1 MPPRKRQTAKRA
13 FKEPTAEDMF
23 LDYVATGR
31 ADLVEEYLD
40 NNMTANI
47 VNIRNCKGETV
58 LHIAAALHQNG
69 ILEQLLPFFSEDEL
83 DIRDMYGLPAYMTA
97 IKHGNPVG
105 ATIISRYRKSIE
117 TKPYRFRD
125 YSFNKKAAKKSAK
138 KQAKKPAKKPANKS
152 LKNIIN
158 GLSPSAANPV
168 INPINIWSYI
178 PTRQVKNKS
187 PQLNVYNNR
196 NTRTIVIAND
206 KKGKKRQT
214 KKKQAYHIIRLNK
227 N

>member
-1 MPPRKRQTAKRA
+1 MPPRKRKTAKRA
-13 FKEPTAEDMF
+13 FKEPTSEDMF
-23 LDYVATGR
+23 LDYIATGR

-40 NNMTANI
+40 NNKTANI

-69 ILEQLLPFFSEDEL
+69 MLEQLLPFFSEDEL
-83 DIRDMYGLPAYMTA
+83 DIRDMYGLPAYLTA

-125 YSFNKKAAKKSAK
+125 YSFNKKADKKSAK
-138 KQAKKPAKKPANKS
+138 KSANKS

-158 GLSPSAANPV
+158 SLSPSATNPV
-168 INPINIWSYI
+168 INPRNIWSYI
-178 PTRQVKNKS
+178 PTRPNKNKS
-187 PQLNVYNNR
+187 PQINVYNNR
-196 NTRTIVIAND
+196 NTRTIVIANA

-214 KKKQAYHIIRLNK
+214 KKKQTYHIIRLNK

>member
-1 MPPRKRQTAKRA
+1 MPRRKTVKRV
-13 FKEPTAEDMF
+13 FKEPTSEDMF

-31 ADLVEEYLD
+31 ANLVEEYLD

-47 VNIRNCKGETV
+47 VHIRNCKGETV

-69 ILEQLLPFFSEDEL
+69 MLEQLLPFFSEDEL

-97 IKHGNPVG
+97 IKHGNPLG
-105 ATIISRYRKSIE
+105 ARIISKYRKSIE

-125 YSFNKKAAKKSAK
+125 YSFNKKIAKKSD
-138 KQAKKPAKKPANKS
+138 KKPAKKS

-158 GLSPSAANPV
+158 GISPLAANPV
-168 INPINIWSYI
+168 INPRNIWSYI
-178 PTRQVKNKS
+178 PTRPNKNKS

-214 KKKQAYHIIRLNK
+214 KKKQTYHIIRDS
-227 N
+227 

>member
-1 MPPRKRQTAKRA
+1 MPRRKTVKRV
-13 FKEPTAEDMF
+13 FKEPTSEDMF

-31 ADLVEEYLD
+31 ANLVEEYLD

-69 ILEQLLPFFSEDEL
+69 MLEQLLPFFSEDEL

-105 ATIISRYRKSIE
+105 ARIISRYRKSIE

-125 YSFNKKAAKKSAK
+125 YSFNKKVAKKSD
-138 KQAKKPAKKPANKS
+138 KKPAKKS

-158 GLSPSAANPV
+158 GISPLAANPV
-168 INPINIWSYI
+168 INPRNIWSYI
-178 PTRQVKNKS
+178 PTRPNKNKS

-206 KKGKKRQT
+206 KKGKKHQT
-214 KKKQAYHIIRLNK
+214 KKKQTYHIIRDS
-227 N
+227 